1 MVFTGGSGPTA
12 FVGSG
17 TATVVA
23 RRGKEAWAVRLGVG
37 SSAPRLAG
45 PAAERRALSAS
56 CLAGPVAKCYASEAS
71 ARCAWQGSGQVLR
84 SETARKQIGAIE
96 TNGYK

>member
-45 PAAERRALSAS
+45 PAAERRDLE
-56 CLAGPVAKCYASEAS
+56 G
-71 ARCAWQGSGQVLR
+71 
-84 SETARKQIGAIE
+84 TARYVWKGQQPRAAPCRASGCALGGGRQVDKSDRKRNKWIGKC
-96 TNGYK
+96 G